1 MNDSSHKPRLPRSK
15 QKGERNVGGPVG
27 TGPAA
32 SHPVGFRQ
40 GMRAMRHRDFRIFF
54 IGAIISNS
62 GSWLQ
67 NLAVP
72 FVLFELT
79 GKAIWVGL
87 AGFAQFIPSFV
98 LGPLGG
104 ALADGNDRRK
114 VLLATQTAMAAAAFL
129 LWGVWVLDWREPALI
144 LVIVA
149 LTGVFAGLNIPS
161 WQAFVPALVPREDL
175 ASAITL
181 NSTQFNAARAIGP
194 ALAGVLLAVAGPA
207 WAFFLNGLSFIAV
220 LVALAM
226 VRPVPNERVPG
237 HAKKGV
243 AAGFGEGLRYI
254 NKRTGIRVSIL
265 CAMLVAFFGN
275 PITQFT
281 VVFVSDVYDAG
292 PRVLGVLA
300 AAVGVG
306 AVMVAPLLSSWDG
319 VVTRSALVRW
329 GLPAYAMA
337 VITFGLAP
345 NWPLGLAALLIVGG
359 GFLVVIA
366 TTNTAVQM
374 IVADE
379 MRGRVMSVRVMGFT
393 LAFPVGSLAQ
403 GALGDWWGPQ
413 LTVVIFG
420 SILLAVAVWLWT
432 KPTLL
437 DHLDAVDDTPNR

>member
-15 QKGERNVGGPVG
+15 HKGERNVGGPVG

-243 AAGFGEGLRYI
+243 AAGFGEGPALHQQTNRYP
-254 NKRTGIRVSIL
+254 GEH
-265 CAMLVAFFGN
+265 LVRN
-275 PITQFT
+275 
-281 VVFVSDVYDAG
+281 AG
-292 PRVLGVLA
+292 RVL
-300 AAVGVG
+300 
-306 AVMVAPLLSSWDG
+306 
-319 VVTRSALVRW
+319 R
-329 GLPAYAMA
+329 
-337 VITFGLAP
+337 
-345 NWPLGLAALLIVGG
+345 
-359 GFLVVIA
+359 
-366 TTNTAVQM
+366 
-374 IVADE
+374 
-379 MRGRVMSVRVMGFT
+379 
-393 LAFPVGSLAQ
+393 
-403 GALGDWWGPQ
+403 
-413 LTVVIFG
+413 
-420 SILLAVAVWLWT
+420 
-432 KPTLL
+432 
-437 DHLDAVDDTPNR
+437 

>member
-15 QKGERNVGGPVG
+15 HKGERNVGGPVG

-87 AGFAQFIPSFV
+87 AGFAQFIPSFF
-98 LGPLGG
+98 LGPVGG

-207 WAFFLNGLSFIAV
+207 WAFFLNGLSFVAV

-226 VRPVPNERVPG
+226 VRPCAERTCSRTRQEGRDRRFRRGPPLHQQTDRYPG
-237 HAKKGV
+237 EHRVRHA
-243 AAGFGEGLRYI
+243 R
-254 NKRTGIRVSIL
+254 
-265 CAMLVAFFGN
+265 
-275 PITQFT
+275 
-281 VVFVSDVYDAG
+281 
-292 PRVLGVLA
+292 RVL
-300 AAVGVG
+300 
-306 AVMVAPLLSSWDG
+306 
-319 VVTRSALVRW
+319 R
-329 GLPAYAMA
+329 
-337 VITFGLAP
+337 
-345 NWPLGLAALLIVGG
+345 
-359 GFLVVIA
+359 
-366 TTNTAVQM
+366 
-374 IVADE
+374 
-379 MRGRVMSVRVMGFT
+379 
-393 LAFPVGSLAQ
+393 
-403 GALGDWWGPQ
+403 
-413 LTVVIFG
+413 
-420 SILLAVAVWLWT
+420 
-432 KPTLL
+432 
-437 DHLDAVDDTPNR
+437 